1 MKKTNLKKMQ
11 SCLQYTEHRLN
22 QFVEQYHQLNN
33 ELIKQALLCPSELKP
48 LDILDEKLKEFVQ
61 LQRRKFME
69 NLNARLKRYKDH
81 LIENDYYQTLV
92 KYLTTEELVNNYYFK
107 ISC

>member
-1 MKKTNLKKMQ
+1 MK
-11 SCLQYTEHRLN
+11 
-22 QFVEQYHQLNN
+22 
-33 ELIKQALLCPSELKP
+33 
-48 LDILDEKLKEFVQ
+48 
-61 LQRRKFME
+61 